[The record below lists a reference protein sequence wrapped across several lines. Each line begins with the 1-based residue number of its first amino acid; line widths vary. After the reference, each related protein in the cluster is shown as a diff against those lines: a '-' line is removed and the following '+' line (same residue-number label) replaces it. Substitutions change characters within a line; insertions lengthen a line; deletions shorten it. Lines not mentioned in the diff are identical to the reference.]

1 MTAEVQARNP
11 TVQAMIAAWRAA
23 SERYPQ
29 VIALQDPM
37 FEFMLGPEGL
47 GDAGGGW
54 MVAGSQK
61 IPWPGK
67 RALRGTIALA
77 EADAASRDVDDV
89 RLRLAE
95 ATAVALADYYQARR
109 DLEINAA
116 NVELL
121 GQFREAAKA
130 RYESGQTS
138 AQDVLE
144 ADVELAALE
153 GRRAEVVREEKV
165 AVARINTLL
174 HCPADAPLPPP
185 PKQLETAADLPSV
198 ETLQLWA
205 VQERPDLA
213 AEEAR
218 IRADEAA
225 LCLADKEFYPDLE
238 LVAKYD
244 AFMPVDMRPQ
254 VGMNLN
260 VPIRRSRRSAAL
272 NEAAARLQQR
282 RAELQGRLD
291 GVRFEVQSAAD
302 RLAEQRTLLRLYAE
316 KILPAAEENVRSARA
331 NYTAGTIDFLRLLD
345 AQRRLYAEQ
354 EKHQQA
360 VADELRRQAALERA
374 TGGPPPT
381 ALGK

>member
-1 MTAEVQARNP
+1 MQARNP

-29 VIALQDPM
+29 VISLDDPM

-67 RALRGTIALA
+67 RALRGAIALA

-109 DLEINAA
+109 ELEINAA

-121 GQFREAAKA
+121 GQFREAAKG
-130 RYESGQTS
+130 RYEAGQTS

-174 HCPADAPLPPP
+174 HRPADAPLPPP
-185 PKQLETAADLPSV
+185 PKQLDTAAELPSV

-205 VQERPDLA
+205 VQQRPDLA
-213 AEEAR
+213 AEDAR
-218 IRADEAA
+218 IRADEAS

-238 LVAKYD
+238 VVAKYD

-260 VPIRRSRRSAAL
+260 VPIRRSRRCAAL
-272 NEAAARLQQR
+272 NEAAAKLQQR

-291 GVRFEVQSAAD
+291 EVRFEVQSAAD

-354 EKHQQA
+354 EKHEQA
-360 VADELRRQAALERA
+360 VADYLRRLAALERA
-374 TGGPPPT
+374 AGGPLPT
-381 ALGK
+381 APCPWERR